1 MRHLCAV
8 LAQKLPLLISELKYV
23 SFTCSFCF
31 ACIQHWAQIES
42 RCPFCKSR
50 FTTVSRK
57 VLDLDK
63 LPDSGAESDDTV
75 RQRFPGSVLETV
87 AIPERNQVC
96 TNVLHALL
104 GLPMDHVWPGC
115 VLCTPYCYA

>member
-1 MRHLCAV
+1 VITGMCHLCAV
-8 LAQKLPLLISELKYV
+8 FAQKLPLLISELKYV

-50 FTTVSRK
+50 FTTISRK

-96 TNVLHALL
+96 RHLLQALL
-104 GLPMDHVWPGC
+104 GLPQDQ
-115 VLCTPYCYA
+115 T

>member
-1 MRHLCAV
+1 V
-8 LAQKLPLLISELKYV
+8 LAPILYWLINELKFV
-23 SFTCSFCF
+23 NFFCSFCF

-57 VLDLDK
+57 ALDLEK

-75 RQRFPGSVLETV
+75 RQCFPGTVLEIV
-87 AIPERNQVC
+87 AIPERNQVFRH
-96 TNVLHALL
+96 LLQALL
-104 GLPMDHVWPGC
+104 GLPYDHV
-115 VLCTPYCYA
+115 

>member
-1 MRHLCAV
+1 
-8 LAQKLPLLISELKYV
+8 
-23 SFTCSFCF
+23 
-31 ACIQHWAQIES
+31 
-42 RCPFCKSR
+42 
-50 FTTVSRK
+50 

-96 TNVLHALL
+96 RHLLQALL
-104 GLPMDHVWPGC
+104 GLPQDQ
-115 VLCTPYCYA
+115 T